1 MSEGIE
7 PRKDQEVGKAD
18 VVASAESN
26 ILIIVMVRLL
36 KLPRGLRPWHVTH
49 GYDTAT
55 RETLSVLSKR
65 EYGNS
70 SDNKA
75 RKPDDR

>member
-1 MSEGIE
+1 VT
-7 PRKDQEVGKAD
+7 DT
-18 VVASAESN
+18 ESY
-26 ILIIVMVRLL
+26 ILIIASVRLL
-36 KLPRGLRPWHVTH
+36 KLPRGLWPWHVTH

-55 RETLSVLSKR
+55 RETLSVLTEDSV
-65 EYGNS
+65 EYGNP

>member
-1 MSEGIE
+1 
-7 PRKDQEVGKAD
+7 
-18 VVASAESN
+18 VVTDTESY

-36 KLPRGLRPWHVTH
+36 KLPRGLRPWHATH

-55 RETLSVLSKR
+55 RETLSVLAR
-65 EYGNS
+65 GEYGKP

-75 RKPDDR
+75 RKPNGR